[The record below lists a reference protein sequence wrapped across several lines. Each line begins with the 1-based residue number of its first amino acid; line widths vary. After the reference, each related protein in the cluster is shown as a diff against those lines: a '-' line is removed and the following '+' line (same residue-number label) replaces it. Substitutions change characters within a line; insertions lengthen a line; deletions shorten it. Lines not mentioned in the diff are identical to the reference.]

1 MNAPASAS
9 CSSNTISPAVTH
21 GPVVRSVYT
30 SDTAV
35 STPELSPVSS
45 QHPPAPPTQSDPSN
59 INHSTSNSMAFL
71 HSDNQTN
78 SLSHNNPSEFPSK
91 AFLEH
96 SGASPVDSSFQ
107 EKVQGRITPS
117 RSFPAASDTEYSRRL
132 AGEAAEN
139 VCSEGSASP
148 TSTDPER
155 SMSAQRTPNIYING
169 LPPHFSEQDLFALT
183 RPFGVVKSVRTF
195 TRHVSEKPTGY
206 GFVLFS
212 DIESAERCIEGL
224 RKYRNL
230 HPSFSKQVHRIPGTI
245 YAQQSIAQPAEQDPA
260 SFKARME
267 RLKDETSTNL
277 YIEGLPLTIDEKS
290 LAALMTPH
298 KIKSSRFFKTKLS
311 DPPRI
316 IAFVRLETRAAA
328 EETIER
334 LHGRMVR
341 GWNDPGCR
349 ISVRFADSPEQRELR
364 RTERVLKSGDN
375 SPSRLTI
382 AQAALLNL
390 RGQELQTD
398 SRKSPRLPQYY
409 DPPPAGRRS
418 PNAFLQPQPAL
429 DYIPALQPL
438 PVSPSASSNLVYNLY
453 NSPVLPVRDLQGN
466 TEMDVLLQSTQG
478 LGVGG
483 PLFDYALG
491 SNALGIDY
499 QTAQSSL
506 QSLAST
512 RSVSSAP
519 SARPRGQ
526 TQARNG
532 FTPAEEVILQT
543 HARRL
548 RIQTNSTNETHLS
561 KSDPT
566 LTAPVSDARDFT
578 SNQLFPSTNR
588 FPAAPNQFQ
597 LGRLRATKSFQDF
610 LSTISE
616 DETHALVGDPWFAA
630 QSNPMALHG
639 QGALHTY
646 LSANV
651 DVADLSL
658 AQQAS
663 HAIRIT
669 TPNQDEKDQSWT
681 DLRQGGTGAIGGH
694 RSQLRLSTTSI
705 CRPVTTRSSCADND
719 SYYHH
724 SSNPSDSPI
733 TIGSSSEIN
742 TDHVYPQ
749 KGGRAQQVD
758 NGNKAHAGPVP
769 RVATSHTNAA
779 LSPSSG
785 DSARANGSKS
795 PTVVSPALTY
805 SSRTPSTLS
814 PSTPFFGSFG
824 SIHDMFE
831 AVTMGNG
838 GVMEKDVEVKVRSK

>member
-1 MNAPASAS
+1 
-9 CSSNTISPAVTH
+9 
-21 GPVVRSVYT
+21 
-30 SDTAV
+30 
-35 STPELSPVSS
+35 
-45 QHPPAPPTQSDPSN
+45 
-59 INHSTSNSMAFL
+59 MAFL

-78 SLSHNNPSEFPSK
+78 SLSHNNPIEFPSK

-96 SGASPVDSSFQ
+96 SEASPVDSLFQ

-117 RSFPAASDTEYSRRL
+117 RSFPAASDTEYSRHL

-139 VCSEGSASP
+139 VCSEGSVSP

-155 SMSAQRTPNIYING
+155 SISTQRTPNIYING

-277 YIEGLPLTIDEKS
+277 YIEGLPLTIDEES

-398 SRKSPRLPQYY
+398 SCKSPSLTQYY
-409 DPPPAGRRS
+409 DLPPAGRRS
-418 PNAFLQPQPAL
+418 PNSFLQPQPAL
-429 DYIPALQPL
+429 DYFPVLQPL
-438 PVSPSASSNLVYNLY
+438 PVSPSASTNLVYNLF
-453 NSPVLPVRDLQGN
+453 NSPMLPVRDLQGN
-466 TEMDVLLQSTQG
+466 AEMDVLLQSTQG

-483 PLFDYALG
+483 LLFDHALR

-548 RIQTNSTNETHLS
+548 QIQTNSTNGTHLS
-561 KSDPT
+561 KSDST

-578 SNQLFPSTNR
+578 NSQPFPSTNR
-588 FPAAPNQFQ
+588 SPAAPNQFQ
-597 LGRLRATKSFQDF
+597 LGRLRATKSFQD
-610 LSTISE
+610 LLPTISE
-616 DETHALVGDPWFAA
+616 DDTHALVGDPWLAA
-630 QSNPMALHG
+630 QPNPMALHG
-639 QGALHTY
+639 QGVPPTY

-651 DVADLSL
+651 NVADLSL

-669 TPNQDEKDQSWT
+669 TPNQDEKDQSWR

-705 CRPVTTRSSCADND
+705 CRPVTTRSSFADND
-719 SYYHH
+719 SYYHQ

-749 KGGRAQQVD
+749 NGGRAQHVD

-769 RVATSHTNAA
+769 RVATSHTNAT

-785 DSARANGSKS
+785 DSARANGLKS
-795 PTVVSPALTY
+795 PTIVSPALTY

-831 AVTMGNG
+831 AVTMGNE
-838 GVMEKDVEVKVRSK
+838 GVMEKDIKVKVRSK